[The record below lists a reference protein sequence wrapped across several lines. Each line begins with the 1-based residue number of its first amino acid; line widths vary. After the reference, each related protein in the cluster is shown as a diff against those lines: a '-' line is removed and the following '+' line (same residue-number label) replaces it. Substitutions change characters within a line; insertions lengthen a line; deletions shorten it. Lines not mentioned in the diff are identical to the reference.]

1 MMPVPVLAVDNSL
14 VPPPLEAEK
23 GTAALELTKKGL
35 LEPPDRRARR
45 RAPKG
50 ALGRHRGGGNGGE
63 KGGCGAVKWHG
74 MRGHRHRVTAQPR
87 GTP

>member
-1 MMPVPVLAVDNSL
+1 MMPVPVLAVDNPL
-14 VPPPLEAEK
+14 VPPPVEAEK

-50 ALGRHRGGGNGGE
+50 AL
-63 KGGCGAVKWHG
+63 
-74 MRGHRHRVTAQPR
+74 
-87 GTP
+87 

>member
-1 MMPVPVLAVDNSL
+1 MMPVPVVAVDNPL
-14 VPPPLEAEK
+14 VPPPVEAEK

-50 ALGRHRGGGNGGE
+50 ALGRHRVGWGGGRRREGVVE
-63 KGGCGAVKWHG
+63 
-74 MRGHRHRVTAQPR
+74 Q
-87 GTP
+87 